1 MRHVMCFLN
10 LEENEQSLVWFVFVV
25 LVVGWPTKE
34 AEVIMYLIV
43 GSGGVL
49 QKTNRKWMES
59 GLVWIKYP
67 DVIET
72 RRAFLT
78 EYLSL

>member
-1 MRHVMCFLN
+1 MCFLN

-49 QKTNRKWMES
+49 QKTNRK
-59 GLVWIKYP
+59 
-67 DVIET
+67 
-72 RRAFLT
+72 
-78 EYLSL
+78 